1 MSFAPIDI
9 NISIQLKQMRRSVR
23 EKHFHSIENN
33 RALATF
39 RAGDSAEMSEPMP
52 AHSSRGSRT
61 SPAPMTDSPSM
72 RESAENHFP
81 KRTSAFIHA
90 GAAHFHIQKMGK
102 LQRISDYWRI
112 GGLARRATPKVN
124 LRIRCGRN
132 LAPALLFGNP
142 IHVLCEN
149 MVRTKSRGAILLG
162 NFSAH
167 HENTVRTN
175 SRRVQKTQKRRKGLR
190 LSRPFRPLPLIRG
203 SGLPNV
209 TCKV

>member
-1 MSFAPIDI
+1 MFFALIDI

-72 RESAENHFP
+72 REPAESHFP

-102 LQRISDYWRI
+102 LQKYRISK
-112 GGLARRATPKVN
+112 ARPTPRPHGRERLIHSVYEAWNVIRPFPQIATLVAPKADT
-124 LRIRCGRN
+124 RGETFRHSI
-132 LAPALLFGNP
+132 PSQD
-142 IHVLCEN
+142 
-149 MVRTKSRGAILLG
+149 VRTGGR
-162 NFSAH
+162 
-167 HENTVRTN
+167 
-175 SRRVQKTQKRRKGLR
+175 
-190 LSRPFRPLPLIRG
+190 
-203 SGLPNV
+203 
-209 TCKV
+209 